1 MRVTY
6 NDYVDFERN
15 GIGAYNDYVDVETWQ
30 SLISTANSLNSQT
43 ITKGN

>member
-1 MRVTY
+1 MASVTVSI
-6 NDYVDFERN
+6 NCN
-15 GIGAYNDYVDVETWQ
+15 HYNDYVDVETWQ